1 MRDVFEKR
9 ARGKVLSLL
18 KNQPASCFAMTRTLV
33 LFPALLASAKSGV
46 SETVLLIFFTF
57 RSACACVCVLVSLML
72 IFSPLFYKRY
82 SYALL
87 TLLQSP
93 LVLNFQKGT
102 SKLSLAG
109 G

>member
-46 SETVLLIFFTF
+46 
-57 RSACACVCVLVSLML
+57 
-72 IFSPLFYKRY
+72 
-82 SYALL
+82 
-87 TLLQSP
+87 
-93 LVLNFQKGT
+93 
-102 SKLSLAG
+102 KLSF
-109 G
+109 